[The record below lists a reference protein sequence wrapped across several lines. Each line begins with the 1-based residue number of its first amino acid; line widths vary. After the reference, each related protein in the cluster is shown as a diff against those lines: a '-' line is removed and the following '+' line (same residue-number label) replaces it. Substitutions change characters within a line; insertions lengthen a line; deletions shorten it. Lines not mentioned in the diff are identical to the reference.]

1 MATPHLTP
9 TDSHRR
15 LDWLSVL
22 RGLNIVLVVMFHV
35 QLIDMA
41 TGQNHALCEQLPAVF
56 TPIRMPFFIF
66 TSGGLLYLSRIN
78 KQWSVGRLYWD
89 KFQRIVIPFIFFV
102 TFYYAFKLAFSAVAK
117 TPPPLSA
124 HYFLESFY
132 CFPGHPSAHLW
143 FLAVL
148 MVMMALYPLFRWL
161 CGHTYMM
168 TAFLLLSAA
177 IYPMDLSGYLPDV
190 FYIAYLNK
198 YLIYFFAGIYF
209 FRYRLYQY
217 ISSYVAFALSAC
229 LYVCLLLTG
238 GGLPTSLTGI
248 VMAVSAG
255 ILMARHRPRLFSSFR
270 DYIYQI
276 YLLSLVFQAFVEL
289 VLWKRLFYNE
299 HLFLLFYIL
308 NILAG
313 IYGPTLIA
321 RMVQKCPY
329 KVVRLCM
336 GLK

>member
-1 MATPHLTP
+1 MGIQRTTP
-9 TDSHRR
+9 TANHRR
-15 LDWLSVL
+15 LEWLSVL

-41 TGQNHALCEQLPAVF
+41 TGQNHVLCEQLPALF

-89 KFQRIVIPFIFFV
+89 KFQRIVIPFVFFV
-102 TFYYAFKLAFSAVAK
+102 TFYYVFKLAFSAMAK
-117 TPPPLSA
+117 TPPPMSI

-132 CFPGHPSAHLW
+132 RFPGHPSAHLW

-148 MVMMALYPLFRWL
+148 TIMMALYPVFRWL
-161 CGHTYMM
+161 CAHTYMM
-168 TAFLLLSAA
+168 TAFLLLSIA
-177 IYPMDLSGYLPDV
+177 IYPIDMSRYLPDV
-190 FYIAYLNK
+190 FYIAHLNK
-198 YLIYFFAGIYF
+198 YLVYFFAGIYF
-209 FRYRLYQY
+209 FRYQLYQY
-217 ISSYVAFALSAC
+217 VSNYIALALSAC
-229 LYVCLLLTG
+229 LYAVLLFAE
-238 GGLPTSLTGI
+238 GGLFTSLTGI

-255 ILMARHRPRLFSSFR
+255 ILMARHRPSLFSSFR

-289 VLWKRLFYNE
+289 VLWKRIFYNE
-299 HLFLLFYIL
+299 HLFMLFYLL
-308 NILAG
+308 NIMAG

-321 RMVQKCPY
+321 RTVQKCPY